1 MKAVREYDIIN
12 HDQFQD
18 EMDMKIR
25 DINIYELMGLDHDV
39 YIKRNS
45 KFGFDLEII
54 NDEEKITYEGK
65 ELHPIAVE
73 SLATFCRCFLH
84 SYSNLLDG
92 ELS

>member
-1 MKAVREYDIIN
+1 MKAVREYDIISD
-12 HDQFQD
+12 DQFQD